1 MRLLFLGHSSAL
13 LGAERSMA
21 DIVSRAVLDGHA
33 VTVALP
39 GSGPLVS
46 ILESAGA
53 EVVTLPLR
61 AWMGAWHW
69 VPPIGL
75 ARLRQSS
82 LTERAVVDLIRDS
95 DAEVVVTNTSVLPAG
110 AAAARVVGVPHVW
123 VIRESL
129 RDNPQLRSLIPKRVI
144 ARRILD
150 GADVLCTVSPYVR
163 EQLYDL
169 AGRSH
174 PRAFFVS
181 PNPTAG
187 STAAH
192 PVPPPRPMTFVL
204 PGFFSREKGQHR
216 VVVAAFLARR
226 AGADLRVRLVG
237 RGRRPYTRS
246 LLALRQILRQDDVVQ
261 VAPWSDDLDGEYA
274 RAHFVLSASR
284 NEAFG
289 RTVVEAF
296 AHGRP
301 VIGLSRGATALL
313 LGAGGGILVAPATV
327 RELGRVMAAA
337 AALTQDEYMELAR
350 RAAERG
356 DEYRQGPSQYEAF
369 RAALVGASLL
379 PSRG

>member
-21 DIVSRAVLDGHA
+21 DIVARAVADGHT

-39 GSGPLVS
+39 GSGPLVG
-46 ILESAGA
+46 ILEATGA
-53 EVVTLPLR
+53 EVVSIPLR

-69 VPPIGL
+69 VPPIGFM
-75 ARLRQSS
+75 RLRQSNV
-82 LTERAVVDLIRDS
+82 TERAVQDLIRHS

-123 VIRESL
+123 VVRESL
-129 RDNPQLRSLIPKRVI
+129 RDNPQLRSLVPKRVI

-150 GADVLCTVSPYVR
+150 GADVLCAVSPYVL

-169 AGRSH
+169 AGRTH
-174 PRAFFVS
+174 PRAFLVS

-187 STAAH
+187 SHAAS
-192 PVPPPRPMTFVL
+192 PPPPPRPVTFVL

-216 VVVAAFLARR
+216 VVIAAFLARR
-226 AGADLRVRLVG
+226 SGADLRVRLVG
-237 RGRRPYTRS
+237 RGGRPYTQT
-246 LLALRQILRQDDVVQ
+246 LLALRRILRQSDAVQ
-261 VAPWSDDLDGEYA
+261 VAPWTDDLDGEYA

>member
-1 MRLLFLGHSSAL
+1 
-13 LGAERSMA
+13 
-21 DIVSRAVLDGHA
+21 V
-33 VTVALP
+33 
-39 GSGPLVS
+39 
-46 ILESAGA
+46 
-53 EVVTLPLR
+53 
-61 AWMGAWHW
+61 
-69 VPPIGL
+69 
-75 ARLRQSS
+75 
-82 LTERAVVDLIRDS
+82 
-95 DAEVVVTNTSVLPAG
+95 
-110 AAAARVVGVPHVW
+110 
-123 VIRESL
+123 
-129 RDNPQLRSLIPKRVI
+129 
-144 ARRILD
+144 
-150 GADVLCTVSPYVR
+150 
-163 EQLYDL
+163 
-169 AGRSH
+169 
-174 PRAFFVS
+174 
-181 PNPTAG
+181 
-187 STAAH
+187 
-192 PVPPPRPMTFVL
+192 TFVL

-216 VVVAAFLARR
+216 VVIAAFLARR
-226 AGADLRVRLVG
+226 SGADLRVRLVG
-237 RGRRPYTRS
+237 RGGRPYTQT
-246 LLALRQILRQDDVVQ
+246 LLALRRILRQSDAVQ
-261 VAPWSDDLDGEYA
+261 VAPWTDDLDGEYA